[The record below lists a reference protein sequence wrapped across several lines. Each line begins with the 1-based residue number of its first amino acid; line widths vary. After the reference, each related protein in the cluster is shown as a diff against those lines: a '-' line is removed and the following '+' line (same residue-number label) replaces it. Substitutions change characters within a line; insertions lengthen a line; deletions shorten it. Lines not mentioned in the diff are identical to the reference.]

1 MNHGWIWAIANQ
13 SSDKALFWEPWQWSH
28 QGWCWGYM
36 CLWKGRFFWDIY
48 IYSLYFLPEFSWQH
62 LPLLIFSVTM
72 FIWAKPSLCHLHH
85 QTQCTGT
92 RKKCNEKKTARQKNN
107 QKRQNYNP
115 KKDNKEKV
123 TIRQKV
129 CTTYIITHNAQG
141 KYI

>member
-1 MNHGWIWAIANQ
+1 MHR
-13 SSDKALFWEPWQWSH
+13 DKTKMQ
-28 QGWCWGYM
+28 
-36 CLWKGRFFWDIY
+36 R
-48 IYSLYFLPEFSWQH
+48 
-62 LPLLIFSVTM
+62 
-72 FIWAKPSLCHLHH
+72 
-85 QTQCTGT
+85 
-92 RKKCNEKKTARQKNN
+92 EKTTRQKYN